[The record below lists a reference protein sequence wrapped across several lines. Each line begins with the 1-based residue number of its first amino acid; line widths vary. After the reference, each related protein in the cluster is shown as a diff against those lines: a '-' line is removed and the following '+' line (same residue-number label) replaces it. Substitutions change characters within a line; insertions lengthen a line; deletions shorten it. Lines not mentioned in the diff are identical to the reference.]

1 MSEKLLEEINE
12 LLNEDGRIRQT
23 VRDRLILA
31 CIAEIYRATLVL
43 PDIQRRIEQLERR
56 SILLWA
62 ERHPKAALSL
72 LAVLLFLLNLGILND
87 LRRLLFSL
95 SGLPM
100 DLIP

>member
-1 MSEKLLEEINE
+1 MNEKLLEEINA
-12 LLNEDGRIRQT
+12 LLSENGRIRQT

-31 CIAEIYRATLVL
+31 CIAEIYRATQSL

-62 ERHPKAALSL
+62 ERHPKAALTL
-72 LAVLLFLLNLGILND
+72 LAALLFLINLSTFNE
-87 LRRLLFSL
+87 LRRFFFGLL
-95 SGLPM
+95 GLPL

>member
-1 MSEKLLEEINE
+1 MDEKLLEEINA
-12 LLNEDGRIRQT
+12 LLSENGRIRQT

-31 CIAEIYRATLVL
+31 CIAEIYRATQAL

-62 ERHPKAALSL
+62 ERHPKAALTL
-72 LAVLLFLLNLGILND
+72 LAALLFLLNVGILND
-87 LRRLLFSL
+87 LRRLLFGWL
-95 SGLPM
+95 GLPL